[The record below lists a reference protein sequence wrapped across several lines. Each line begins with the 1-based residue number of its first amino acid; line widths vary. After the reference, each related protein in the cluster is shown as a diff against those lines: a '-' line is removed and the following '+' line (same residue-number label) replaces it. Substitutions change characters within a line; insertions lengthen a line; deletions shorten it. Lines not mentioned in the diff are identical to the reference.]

1 MFDLHNNQ
9 PRDMFRK
16 EPGRSGGLDVG
27 NYPEPC
33 DDLCFDYPPG
43 ELSHHLEKKII
54 IFESA
59 LWKEFISS
67 LEGCAW
73 TFFSIFLRV
82 KSSYTWQ
89 TRKWELQ
96 SSGKTITKW
105 PNDKHLLV

>member
-59 LWKEFISS
+59 L
-67 LEGCAW
+67 
-73 TFFSIFLRV
+73 
-82 KSSYTWQ
+82 
-89 TRKWELQ
+89 
-96 SSGKTITKW
+96 
-105 PNDKHLLV
+105 